1 MRVRHQGETI
11 IKEITLRCQLPGSL
25 VVQQATGGH
34 RRLQNTINL
43 DIVQLAPGEQA
54 ELEVRVIAPRGAPAA
69 PLAGFLLV
77 ANQLVDSTTI
87 QVAAVAAEP
96 VPADPETPGHDR
108 LTVSIMDLDDPV
120 TVGQKINYQVNIR
133 NDRDVSDK
141 YIRVRVELPEGMELV
156 RFIQPHQGEATMDAT
171 SRIIQATEI
180 RELLPR
186 EQLKPIRVEVV
197 ARRSGQFHVQVS
209 VESARSDNVQ
219 QAEEETTVSP
229 DP

>member
-1 MRVRHQGETI
+1 V
-11 IKEITLRCQLPGSL
+11 IKQITLRCQLPESL
-25 VVQQATGGH
+25 VVQQATEGH

-43 DIVQLAPGEQA
+43 DIAQLAPGEQA

-77 ANQLVDSTTI
+77 ANQLVDSATI

-96 VPADPETPGHDR
+96 APADPETPDHDR

-120 TVGQKINYQVNIR
+120 TVGQKITYLVNIR

-141 YIRVRVELPEGMELV
+141 HIRVRVELPEGMELV

-171 SRIIQATEI
+171 RRIIQATEI

-197 ARRSGQFHVQVS
+197 ARRSGQFRVQVS